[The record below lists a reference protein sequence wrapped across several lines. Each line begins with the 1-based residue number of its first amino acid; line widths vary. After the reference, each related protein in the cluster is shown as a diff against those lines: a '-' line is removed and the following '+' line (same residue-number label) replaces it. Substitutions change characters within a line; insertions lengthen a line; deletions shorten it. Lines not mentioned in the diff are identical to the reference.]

1 MVGERLFDK
10 VVSLFSALALSSA
23 VGCAVVNK
31 SMKLQLDE
39 KGTVCEVVRAEGKTE
54 VLKCGGAEYTL
65 KKRGPDEYVS
75 GVVVSLYE
83 RKEGGRTYRART
95 DWYEDRRCPVSM
107 DIDLE
112 DGAFHIEFDEKCNA
126 WGIKKVKEVP
136 TEF

>member
-10 VVSLFSALALSSA
+10 VLSLFSALVLSSA
-23 VGCAVVNK
+23 VGCAAVNK

-39 KGTVCEVVRAEGKTE
+39 KGTVCEVVHAERKAE
-54 VLKCGGAEYTL
+54 VMKCGEAEYTL
-65 KKRGPDEYVS
+65 KKKGPDKYVS
-75 GVVVSLYE
+75 GTIVRLYE
-83 RKEGGRTYRART
+83 RKEGARTYQART

-112 DGAFHIEFDEKCNA
+112 NGAFHVEFDENCNA